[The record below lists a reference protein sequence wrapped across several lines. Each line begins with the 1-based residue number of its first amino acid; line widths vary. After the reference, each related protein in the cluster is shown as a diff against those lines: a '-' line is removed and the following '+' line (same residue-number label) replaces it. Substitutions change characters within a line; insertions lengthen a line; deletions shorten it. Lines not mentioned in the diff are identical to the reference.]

1 MSLADGEAPRRGHH
15 CGREPTP
22 QPIDRPQRSNPRAT
36 RSVDQRSRPGTL
48 PCPGAAS
55 ACPGLAAPLRPPP
68 RPPDRAGPHQ
78 RSTPG
83 GGPRHQALGRPLRGR
98 PRPALDGQA
107 HRALVQPRRSRL
119 RRPGPRRGRSP
130 RGLAPALLE
139 APARRP
145 RGRPAPLRH
154 SDPRQDPHRPPR
166 PLVEPV
172 PDGDWG
178 WFPSGHTATSAI
190 CFGTAALLL
199 ARAWPRL
206 RWFLYGACSVVCLG
220 VIIGLLWH
228 DYHWLLDIIASLCL
242 TGLILWTTTR
252 LLPKRD

>member
-1 MSLADGEAPRRGHH
+1 MDHATKHWVDHFVAGHDPHWMDRLTEHWSNLGEAGYGVPVLAAAAALVGWRLHSWKPLLAALVAGLLLFVTVIP
-15 CGREPTP
+15 GK
-22 QPIDRPQRSNPRAT
+22 ILIA
-36 RSVDQRSRPGTL
+36 RPG
-48 PCPGAAS
+48 
-55 ACPGLAAPLRPPP
+55 
-68 RPPDRAGPHQ
+68 
-78 RSTPG
+78 
-83 GGPRHQALGRPLRGR
+83 
-98 PRPALDGQA
+98 
-107 HRALVQPRRSRL
+107 
-119 RRPGPRRGRSP
+119 
-130 RGLAPALLE
+130 
-139 APARRP
+139 
-145 RGRPAPLRH
+145 
-154 SDPRQDPHRPPR
+154 